1 MKQAALAFFFS
12 TLAMLAGAQT
22 AAPAEQPANLDAERA
37 RISADRARLEAGFL
51 AEDAACYQRFAVNR
65 CLGEVNAR
73 RREAM
78 AGLRRQE
85 ILLNDEERKI
95 KGAEQIRKTE
105 EKSSPEKLQE
115 EADRRAQALKEHQ
128 QRLDRDKEK
137 QQNRATAQS
146 NEQAKREGSADRL
159 RGSQD
164 KARARSEQ
172 QGAAAEAARKFDERQ
187 KEAQA
192 RRAQHESE
200 RLKRTKPPARS
211 LPLPE

>member
-1 MKQAALAFFFS
+1 MKQAALAFLLS

-22 AAPAEQPANLDAERA
+22 AAPASPAAQPASLDAERA

-51 AEDAACYQRFAVNR
+51 TEDAACYKRFFVNN
-65 CLGEVNAR
+65 CLGEVNVR

-115 EADRRAQALKEHQ
+115 AADRRAQALKEQQ

-146 NEQAKREGSADRL
+146 NEKAKSEGSADRL
-159 RGSQD
+159 RSNQD
-164 KARARSEQ
+164 KARARNEQ
-172 QGAAAEAARKFDERQ
+172 QGAAAEAARKFNERRSEERRVG
-187 KEAQA
+187 KEC
-192 RRAQHESE
+192 
-200 RLKRTKPPARS
+200 RL
-211 LPLPE
+211 